1 MSKAAQE
8 HRLQKRHKDDTMF
21 AQIPD
26 GMMIV
31 SVAEYERMRRAL
43 VQLQQTL
50 NPFFG
55 LDRLQTSKQRRRDAK
70 DV

>member
-1 MSKAAQE
+1 MSKVVHDHHLKKQRKGA
-8 HRLQKRHKDDTMF
+8 TMP

-26 GMMIV
+26 GMMMV

-55 LDRLQTSKQRRRDAK
+55 LDKLQTSKQRRRDGAR
-70 DV
+70 